1 MLGSSG
7 LQVRD
12 KLNSLLVRS
21 HSIARARARAF
32 MLRKE
37 GVAEGGMW
45 WEATREGVPIHEES
59 PTPKVVLKIGNK
71 MCDRTESKVVKR
83 QHEMR

>member
-1 MLGSSG
+1 MSSVTPEEAVLGSSG
-7 LQVRD
+7 LQRRD

-37 GVAEGGMW
+37 GVADGG
-45 WEATREGVPIHEES
+45 I
-59 PTPKVVLKIGNK
+59 
-71 MCDRTESKVVKR
+71 
-83 QHEMR
+83 

>member
-32 MLRKE
+32 ILRNE
-37 GVAEGGMW
+37 GVDDGG
-45 WEATREGVPIHEES
+45 WEEEDTREGVPFMKSHQ
-59 PTPKVVLKIGNK
+59 PL
-71 MCDRTESKVVKR
+71 RWY
-83 QHEMR
+83 